1 MIRKL
6 LIATTLALVTLPAMA
21 DANFNK
27 AGFETHV
34 ENGRL
39 WVFKADSAEL
49 AAFKAQGEPAVFVS
63 RIGDGPEGMTLRGNN
78 NDVLE
83 AYISSK

>member
-1 MIRKL
+1 MLRTL
-6 LIATTLALVTLPAMA
+6 VMATSLALISLSALA
-21 DANFNK
+21 DVKFNK

-34 ENGRL
+34 QDGRL

-49 AAFKAQGEPAVFVS
+49 AAFKAQGEPAIFVS

-83 AYISSK
+83 AYINSK

>member
-1 MIRKL
+1 MLRKL
-6 LIATTLALVTLPAMA
+6 VMATTLTMLALPAMA
-21 DANFNK
+21 DAK
-27 AGFETHV
+27 
-34 ENGRL
+34 
-39 WVFKADSAEL
+39 FKADSAEL

>member
-1 MIRKL
+1 MLRKL
-6 LIATTLALVTLPAMA
+6 TVASVLALITLPALA
-21 DANFNK
+21 DAKFDK

-63 RIGDGPEGMTLRGNN
+63 RIGDGPDGMTLRGSTNE
-78 NDVLE
+78 VLE